1 MVCGVKEIGVWVS
14 STTVYMYLYVCVYII
29 VCMGEQ
35 YYMYMYLYVCVYI
48 TVCMGEQYYMY
59 MYVCVYIIVSI
70 ASIFLGSLV

>member
-1 MVCGVKEIGVWVS
+1 MNGVRSEGDR
-14 STTVYMYLYVCVYII
+14 
-29 VCMGEQ
+29 CMGEQ